1 LLGRGKALEMF
12 TNYFLGYVSTK
23 ALRGALV
30 VALGATLAALA
41 AVALVAASGT
51 AVGQQQG
58 QEAAPPSQGQESSV
72 EPWGA
77 PNQSRARKGISRLQ
91 SGWSVSTKV

>member
-1 LLGRGKALEMF
+1 ML

-41 AVALVAASGT
+41 AVTLLAASGT

-58 QEAAPPSQGQESSV
+58 QEASAEL
-72 EPWGA
+72 WGT
-77 PNQSRARKGISRLQ
+77 PQPE
-91 SGWSVSTKV
+91 

>member
-1 LLGRGKALEMF
+1 ML
-12 TNYFLGYVSTK
+12 TNLSDVSTK

-41 AVALVAASGT
+41 AVALVVTSGT

-58 QEAAPPSQGQESSV
+58 QEAPPLQGQESSAD
-72 EPWGA
+72 PWGA
-77 PNQSRARKGISRLQ
+77 PNP
-91 SGWSVSTKV
+91 